1 MVFMMKLS
9 SPSSLLRSCPA
20 TLSLFWILQWRGFSH
35 QPLSASLWTPW
46 KGPQPTPLYIEH
58 GTTDSI
64 LCMFL
69 SLILILGFL
78 LYLFPKY
85 YKKKIETDCP
95 INKWKLTDPELNILS
110 KIDWS
115 VGYCTN
121 MYILLQTLLSQMCVH
136 THTDTCT
143 YFKDGN
149 NLDKGEV
156 LALEVKVK
164 RTDIW
169 KIPTVYQHYKWHA
182 ILESSWL
189 H

>member
-1 MVFMMKLS
+1 MKRLFTSATFCFSLNPMKRPSAYPFIYWTWYHRFHFMYVSFPNPHFRFPVISIPKV
-9 SPSSLLRSCPA
+9 
-20 TLSLFWILQWRGFSH
+20 
-35 QPLSASLWTPW
+35 
-46 KGPQPTPLYIEH
+46 LY
-58 GTTDSI
+58 
-64 LCMFL
+64 
-69 SLILILGFL
+69 
-78 LYLFPKY
+78 
-85 YKKKIETDCP
+85 KKIETDCP

-182 ILESSWL
+182 ILESSWQ